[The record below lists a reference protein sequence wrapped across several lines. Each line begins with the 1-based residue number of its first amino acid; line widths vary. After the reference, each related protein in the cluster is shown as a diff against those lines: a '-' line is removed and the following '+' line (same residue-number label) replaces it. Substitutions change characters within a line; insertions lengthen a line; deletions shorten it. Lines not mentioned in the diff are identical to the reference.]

1 MKEPDKDKSSF
12 EPYELHHRCQ
22 SLSKQTRKQCGR
34 AATVGKFTCK
44 FHGGS
49 PLQPTGVE
57 HKGYK
62 NGHYAT
68 AALPRRLESRLAAA
82 AVDPAT
88 LTTNREL
95 AIVTARLSELLE
107 KLTESDNEQKWKD
120 ASLAFAEY
128 RAAVEAGE
136 PDGDVARENVTA
148 LMHYFQSGQDEWSTW
163 RSIYEVMHVK
173 TKLAD
178 SLTRR
183 MSAANQMYSH
193 SEISALLVSILHTI
207 DTLVDDPETRNR
219 INTSIHKT
227 INLSGDDY
235 SQSTS

>member
-1 MKEPDKDKSSF
+1 MH
-12 EPYELHHRCQ
+12 LHLSAHQMRCA
-22 SLSKQTRKQCGR
+22 GR
-34 AATVGKFTCK
+34 CRGVSPHTVLAK
-44 FHGGS
+44 FHVGIIC
-49 PLQPTGVE
+49 TI
-57 HKGYK
+57 
-62 NGHYAT
+62 
-68 AALPRRLESRLAAA
+68 
-82 AVDPAT
+82 
-88 LTTNREL
+88 LTDLFGLCE
-95 AIVTARLSELLE
+95 I
-107 KLTESDNEQKWKD
+107 
-120 ASLAFAEY
+120 
-128 RAAVEAGE
+128 G
-136 PDGDVARENVTA
+136 VARENVTA